1 MQIVL
6 LILIFL
12 CLAWIAGV
20 TTFFLLTLIRL
31 ASKNKIELPF
41 MEERKQRLE
50 EAKQQ
55 EIRDEEYDRILEK
68 LSEQKKQESKV
79 KSETKAMYEYN
90 ELDDLAD
97 IDRKESSPDEL
108 LELLEFGIPDEELN
122 DVLNMIESSGEGAL
136 S

>member
-12 CLAWIAGV
+12 CLAWIACI
-20 TTFFLLTLIRL
+20 TTFFLLTFMRL
-31 ASKNKIELPF
+31 ADKNKMELSF
-41 MEERKQRLE
+41 TEEGKQRLE

-55 EIRDEEYDRILEK
+55 EIRDEQYDKMRK
-68 LSEQKKQESKV
+68 KPSEQKKQES
-79 KSETKAMYEYN
+79 TAMFEYN
-90 ELDDLAD
+90 ELDDLAE

-122 DVLNMIESSGEGAL
+122 DVLNKIESSGEGAL

>member
-1 MQIVL
+1 MQTVL
-6 LILIFL
+6 LILVFL

-31 ASKNKIELPF
+31 ANKNKIELPF
-41 MEERKQRLE
+41 MEERKHRLE

-55 EIRDEEYDRILEK
+55 EIRDDEYDRMLEK
-68 LSEQKKQESKV
+68 LSEQKKQESN
-79 KSETKAMYEYN
+79 SNTETKTMYEYN